1 MSTLVE
7 IRNLAVGYSKKEPL
21 FRGLHASLNAGTV
34 TGLLGPNGIGKST
47 LLKTLAGILPP
58 LQGEI
63 VTSVQQE
70 QQRVQQEQQ
79 RVQQEHR
86 RVQKEQHR
94 SSRACAFVP
103 SQPPRATHFSVWDTV
118 STGRYRYTNWLGM
131 DDEEGKRAVSHA
143 LQKTGTLHLAARDSA
158 GLSDGEFHRVAIAR
172 ALVQDTPLLLLDE
185 PTAFLDIAGKRSI
198 ALLLRKLAVEEQKAI
213 LFSTHDLNLAT
224 EYCDV
229 FWVMTQDHT
238 LHKGTP
244 QQLQA
249 AGIIDRLYE

>member
-70 QQRVQQEQQ
+70 QRRVQQEQ
-79 RVQQEHR
+79 R
-86 RVQKEQHR
+86 R
-94 SSRACAFVP
+94 SSQVCAFVP

-118 STGRYRYTNWLGM
+118 STGRYRYTNWLGI

-172 ALVQDTPLLLLDE
+172 ALVQNTPLLLLDE

>member
-70 QQRVQQEQQ
+70 QRRVQQEQ
-79 RVQQEHR
+79 R
-86 RVQKEQHR
+86 R
-94 SSRACAFVP
+94 SSQVCAFVP

-118 STGRYRYTNWLGM
+118 STGRYRYTNWLGI

-213 LFSTHDLNLAT
+213 LFSTHDLTLAM
-224 EYCDV
+224 EYCDM

-249 AGIIDRLYE
+249 AGIIDRLYQ

>member
-1 MSTLVE
+1 VSTLVE

-70 QQRVQQEQQ
+70 QRRVQQEQ
-79 RVQQEHR
+79 R
-86 RVQKEQHR
+86 R
-94 SSRACAFVP
+94 SSQVCAFVP

-118 STGRYRYTNWLGM
+118 STGRYRYTNWLGI

-172 ALVQDTPLLLLDE
+172 ALVQNTPLLLLDE

>member
-70 QQRVQQEQQ
+70 QRRVQQEQ
-79 RVQQEHR
+79 R
-86 RVQKEQHR
+86 R
-94 SSRACAFVP
+94 SSQVCAFVP

-213 LFSTHDLNLAT
+213 LFSTHDLTLAM
-224 EYCDV
+224 EYCDM

-249 AGIIDRLYE
+249 AGIIDRLYQ

>member
-70 QQRVQQEQQ
+70 QRRVQQEQ
-79 RVQQEHR
+79 R
-86 RVQKEQHR
+86 R
-94 SSRACAFVP
+94 SSQVCAFVP

-118 STGRYRYTNWLGM
+118 STGRYRYTNWLGI

-172 ALVQDTPLLLLDE
+172 ALVQNTPLLLLDE

-249 AGIIDRLYE
+249 AGIIDRLYQ